1 MTRRVRT
8 PAPPA
13 AVRKVKAALA
23 RWKAV
28 APELARRG
36 VVDVVR
42 LETYCMVWARWQDA
56 EQKLNESGALIRDNT
71 TGKVG
76 KNPLFAAARESRQTL
91 TDLESKL
98 AIGESAPA
106 SDVAPVNADRVTR
119 RDLADRLSVHMQ
131 TITKW
136 EREGM
141 PIARRGRKGKP
152 SEYSEAAVR
161 AWRDKREAV
170 AQTVPGAFDVV
181 QERARKE
188 RAQAALAEQMHAV
201 RSGRLIDAEEA
212 EKRWAHEIA
221 AARSLILTSYTMAA
235 DRVFAAA
242 QTQGLAGVE
251 RELKAVAYEVLK
263 ELAGV
268 DSDAPATVEV
278 PA

>member
-1 MTRRVRT
+1 MTRRART

-36 VVDVVR
+36 AVDVVR
-42 LETYCMVWARWQDA
+42 LETYCMVWARWQEA
-56 EQKLNESGALIRDNT
+56 EQKLNESGSLIRDNT
-71 TGKVG
+71 TGRVG

-91 TDLESKL
+91 TDLEAKL

-106 SDVAPVNADRVTR
+106 AEPEAPSDRVTR
-119 RDLADRLSVHMQ
+119 RELADRLGVHMQ

-152 SEYSEAAVR
+152 SEYSESAVR
-161 AWRDKREAV
+161 AWKLQRESV
-170 AQTVPGAFDVV
+170 AQAGPGALDVIR
-181 QERARKE
+181 ERARKE

-201 RSGRLIDAEEA
+201 RSGRLLDVDEA
-212 EKRWAHEIA
+212 EKRWATEIA
-221 AARSLILTSYTMAA
+221 AARSLILASYTMAA

-242 QTQGLAGVE
+242 TTQGLAGVE
-251 RELKAVAYEVLK
+251 RELKAVAYEVLR
-263 ELAGV
+263 ELAK
-268 DSDAPATVEV
+268 DARAVVAPVEV